1 MAGLLLRART
11 GWGVEVTTT
20 AVRSPVVVLVVDDD
34 EDQRFLLDRT
44 LRVFGHEV
52 RAARSG
58 AEALTMLDGVDL
70 VLLDYRLPDMSG
82 IDVLPVIRD
91 RQGPSVVMVTA
102 MGSESVAVDAMR
114 LGAVDYVVKD
124 GEYLARMPQ
133 LIERAARHH
142 DVSRRAR
149 ELQRLA
155 LLVHSALDRGAI
167 CREIVQGARELL
179 RADSAALFL
188 VTGAGTVEML
198 AGDHVG
204 ASGMAARVAVLGQG
218 TSDATV
224 VDDRSMLVRLPGHD
238 SDRVGALAVWNQEP
252 RHYVAEEVALAE
264 TFAAF
269 AGTALANAARLE
281 LERSLVAELQQTLDL
296 RRSLVM
302 SLSHELR
309 TPLTCVL
316 GFADTLMSSWDRLD
330 DRARLDCIVA
340 IHDNAGELRALVEQL
355 LDFAALESGRLAA
368 TPVTVDLGGEVRAAV
383 QALAPLLADRPV
395 EADVDECRVVAD
407 PALLRRMLSNLLSNA
422 AKHTGPGVAV
432 SVRVRYEGG
441 AVRVE
446 VADEGGGLTA
456 EEAMRAFE
464 PFWRSTG
471 TQLHATR
478 GSGIGLAL
486 VREYV
491 RLMDGDVGVV
501 SAPGVGSTFWFT
513 LPRAT

>member
-1 MAGLLLRART
+1 MTTVVRT
-11 GWGVEVTTT
+11 
-20 AVRSPVVVLVVDDD
+20 PVVVLVVDDN
-34 EDQRFLLDRT
+34 EDQRLLLDRT
-44 LRVFGHEV
+44 LRLFGHEV
-52 RAARSG
+52 RLARSG
-58 AEALTMLDGVDL
+58 AEALTMLEGVDL

-82 IDVLPVIRD
+82 IDVLPAIRD

-102 MGSESVAVDAMR
+102 MGSESVAVEAMR

-124 GEYLARMPQ
+124 AEYPARIPHV
-133 LIERAARHH
+133 IERAARHH

-155 LLVHSALDRGAI
+155 LLVHSALDRDAI

-188 VTGAGTVEML
+188 VNGAGAVEML

-218 TSDATV
+218 ASDAAV
-224 VDDRSMLVRLPGHD
+224 ADDRSMLVHLPAQD
-238 SDRVGALAVWNQEP
+238 SDRVGALAVWNEEP
-252 RHYVAEEVALAE
+252 RHYVAEEVALAQ

-316 GFADTLMSSWDRLD
+316 GFADTLVSSWERLD
-330 DRARLDCIVA
+330 DNARLDCVVA
-340 IHDNAGELRALVEQL
+340 IHDNARELRALVEHL

-368 TPVTVDLGGEVRAAV
+368 VPATVDLGGEVQATI

-395 EADVDECRVVAD
+395 QADVGECRVAAD
-407 PALLRRMLSNLLSNA
+407 PDLLRRTLSNLLSNA

-432 SVRVRYEGG
+432 SVHVRHEGDV
-441 AVRVE
+441 VRVE
-446 VADEGGGLTA
+446 VADEGAGLTA
-456 EEAMRAFE
+456 EEAVRAFE
-464 PFWRSTG
+464 PFWRSSG
-471 TQLHATR
+471 TQVNATR

-501 SAPGVGSTFWFT
+501 SAPGIGSTFWFT